1 MGSCCIQIGTR
12 NTRVESELMERYG
25 QEIKKKNDNVRIVT
39 LEERCG
45 DIVNKEER
53 GR

>member
-12 NTRVESELMERYG
+12 NTTVESELMERYG
-25 QEIKKKNDNVRIVT
+25 QEIKKKNDNVR
-39 LEERCG
+39 G

>member
-1 MGSCCIQIGTR
+1 
-12 NTRVESELMERYG
+12 MERYG